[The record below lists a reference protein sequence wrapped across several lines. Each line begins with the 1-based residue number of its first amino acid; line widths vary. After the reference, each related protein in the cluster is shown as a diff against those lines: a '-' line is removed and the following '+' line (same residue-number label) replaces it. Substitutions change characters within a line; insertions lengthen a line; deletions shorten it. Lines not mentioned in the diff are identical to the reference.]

1 MKLELMGHR
10 DEFNMKNK
18 GDKDIKNVSFV
29 SDLNKRMNEKVS
41 KSMTLCYHMYTMRS
55 CF

>member
-1 MKLELMGHR
+1 MKLMELK

-29 SDLNKRMNEKVS
+29 FDLSKRMNEKVS
-41 KSMTLCYHMYTMRS
+41 KSMTLC
-55 CF
+55 

>member
-1 MKLELMGHR
+1 MKLELMELK

-18 GDKDIKNVSFV
+18 RDKDIKNVSLV
-29 SDLNKRMNEKVS
+29 SDLSKRMKEKVS

-55 CF
+55 HF